1 MEAFFKEEGIPPALV
16 ADGAKKQVTE
26 EALKLCHQVGYEIRE
41 LEQGTPYSNRAERY
55 VGILKEKVLRE
66 MKRTKSPMELWDY

>member
-1 MEAFFKEEGIPPALV
+1 M
-16 ADGAKKQVTE
+16 ADGVKEQVKGE
-26 EALKLCHQVGYEIRE
+26 VLKLCHQMGYEICE
-41 LEQGTPYSNRAERY
+41 LEQGTSYSNRAERY